1 MSRKARGPV
10 GKIPNKVKM
19 EDLKNEIVILQ
30 KGMEGLSIVIEDYK
44 RAVEILSLKLE
55 ELHDR
60 KIEVSE
66 EMLLIRINKFF
77 DDNLPYSTQLSWSDG
92 GFTADFECD
101 VHDMLSE
108 EMGRNWQS
116 MLAEDIV
123 TLIQDNNK

>member
-1 MSRKARGPV
+1 
-10 GKIPNKVKM
+10 M
-19 EDLKNEIVILQ
+19 EDLRNEIATLQ

-55 ELHDR
+55 ELQDR

-66 EMLLIRINKFF
+66 EMLTIRINKFF
-77 DDNLPYSTQLSWSDG
+77 DDNLPYSTDFSWSDG
-92 GFTADFECD
+92 GFTADFELD
-101 VHDMLSE
+101 VHDMLHE
-108 EMGRNWQS
+108 EMGTNWQH